1 MKLPLIL
8 SLALLTTA
16 GAANAQAVPK
26 PGACRADAQKLCP
39 DAVAAMDRGK
49 VQACLME
56 KMAQVSPDCKQN
68 MAAMKAAQSA
78 PAPAGTK
85 Q

>member
-1 MKLPLIL
+1 MKLPIIL

-39 DAVAAMDRGK
+39 DAVASMDRSK
-49 VQACLME
+49 VQACLVQ
-56 KMAQVSPDCKQN
+56 KIAQVSPDCKEN
-68 MAAMKAAQSA
+68 MAAMKAAQA
-78 PAPAGTK
+78 APAGTK